1 MTCLFQV
8 SLLCAP
14 DLLVAHLSTTRLSRH
29 FGALRL
35 RRQLGPGCVPLPD
48 WRSRRRSRSVTPR
61 MICTCPDCLPV
72 VMGGTFDRGP
82 GFAFAPPFGSS
93 VRKLDERACPLARC
107 HSPSPIASNALSLPA
122 IPHRTMPYSISCHAM
137 QMRAL
142 RFCVAGRP
150 SRPLACMVSLACAS
164 RLQLSRRIGPRLK
177 MSWLISAH
185 RRLNRPDLR

>member
-107 HSPSPIASNALSLPA
+107 HRPSPIASNALSPCHTASHHA
-122 IPHRTMPYSISCHAM
+122 ILYLMPCHADASV
-137 QMRAL
+137 AL
-142 RFCVAGRP
+142 LCCGPPVA
-150 SRPLACMVSLACAS
+150 AS
-164 RLQLSRRIGPRLK
+164 RLHGLPRLC
-177 MSWLISAH
+177 LSA
-185 RRLNRPDLR
+185 PAE